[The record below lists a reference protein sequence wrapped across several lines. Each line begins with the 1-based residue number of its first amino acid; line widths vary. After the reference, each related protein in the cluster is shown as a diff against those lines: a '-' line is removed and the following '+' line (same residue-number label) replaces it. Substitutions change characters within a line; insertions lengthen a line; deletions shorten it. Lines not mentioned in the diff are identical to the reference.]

1 MKFLKY
7 IWTGITRNF
16 TNSKEQ
22 EDFDCVMITLHVIPG
37 LICTVILATLT
48 PLGFY
53 AIGTIVATIILVVFW
68 MTADIKDYLAAGY
81 FFAATLLSF
90 AWVLYVPITLIVFVF
105 GFPIFYSKVK
115 NKKYNAIQT
124 MNIDA
129 IPVTKTGDGKRIK
142 RTKK

>member
-22 EDFDCVMITLHVIPG
+22 EDFDCVMMALHGFAG

-53 AIGTIVATIILVVFW
+53 AIGTIITTIILAIFW
-68 MTADIKDYLAAGY
+68 SNADIKDNLAAGY
-81 FFAATLLSF
+81 FFLAVFFSF
-90 AWVLYVPITLIVFVF
+90 AWVLYIPITLIVFIF

-115 NKKYNAIQT
+115 NKK
-124 MNIDA
+124 
-129 IPVTKTGDGKRIK
+129 K
-142 RTKK
+142 